1 MKTISKGKVTKIALL
16 SALLVLLSVCVSI
29 FAYQIT
35 PVKAEAAEN
44 TEEPQITLVGANVS
58 LKDSVN
64 IVYAAAVKGYD
75 YTKYKT
81 KLIVWKTPQKDYTI
95 ENALKIIEQNKNKTD
110 KSKIECVIVD
120 SSYHATLGSYSCDM
134 FYYGMPAKNIVDQLY
149 VRAYVEIDGKE
160 YYSGTTKYS
169 LLEYLY
175 DQLAKSG
182 LTEYQK
188 RMYEAVLK
196 YGGRA
201 QDLFDYLRN
210 RRADDTFYSIHVENG
225 TFADGFTR
233 GMFLEGEKVVMK
245 ANAAS
250 EGKKFAYWQDMNG
263 IILGYDEV
271 LTVKATSANTYTAVF
286 VNKITVAE
294 QLHLKASVAYDD
306 DISAVNLPDI
316 IEIKDD
322 AGKTTSSIK
331 VTWDKTQ
338 FVKGQIGEQVL
349 TATPAD
355 AESKALLGNNTVTMT
370 VTVMPYTFE
379 VDTVT
384 GNYHITKYCGSEAKV
399 SIPEEYRG
407 KPVDTINALAFN
419 AVLSMTELYIPDT
432 VTKIEK
438 NAFNACNNI
447 ETIRIPFI
455 GDSLSTKNIFGYIF
469 GTDSYEMQKSFV
481 PMNLHKVIIS
491 DHVTNISSRA
501 FYGCKQILECQL
513 PSNLTVIGDYYVFA
527 QTGIKSLSLPI
538 SLKSIGTRTFEG
550 TDLQRIDISGMN
562 SFLQINSGST
572 FGGNAELYLNGKLV
586 TEARFPDGIK
596 EIGSI
601 LAGISSLKKVI
612 IPDSATNM
620 RSNAGAFENCKNLEE
635 VVFEGTPQI
644 KEMWGTFTGCLSLKS
659 VHIPASVTKFVNQP
673 FVGCNL
679 EAVYYDGAFEDWCK
693 IDFEDAGQSPM
704 SYTERFYYKKENGYE
719 ELINAVIPET
729 ITQINAG
736 VLSGYKAL
744 RSVTLHEGVTAIAKY
759 AFSGCVNLSSI
770 VLPSQLKFI
779 GEQAFY
785 GCKSLYS
792 INIPKYISEIGD
804 RAFEYCYNLA
814 EVYNCSDY
822 IKDMTIG
829 SDSYGSVAKYAKVI
843 HTDMSEAS
851 NIVRDGDYA
860 MFKDGDECIVLRY
873 FGDETSLVLPEIA
886 TSINAYAFYE
896 NQKITSVTLGSNIT
910 AIGKDAFNYCCNLI
924 EVVNKSELDI
934 QVGNTKYGYVGY
946 YAQKVL
952 TGGEERG
959 ELFNVGDYSF
969 YKQGGEYVLYR
980 YNGSDK
986 ELILPGFIDDGH
998 TYIIGRN
1005 VFANMADLTKVE
1017 IPDSVTE
1024 IRYHAFGGCDGISSI
1039 TIPSS
1044 VKSMETGAIV
1054 CRNLVEVI
1062 NLSSL
1067 DIKVGDWGNGS
1078 VAYYA
1083 QKVLTIEDEKGEV
1096 FDVGDYSF
1104 YKQGG
1109 EYILYRY
1116 RGSDKKLI
1124 LPGLVDG
1131 GHTYIIGR
1139 EVFENCRVDEVVISD
1154 SVTDIG
1160 YRAFWCSYEIAN
1172 ITIGKNIKTIGEE
1185 TFYQCKFKKVYY
1197 TGNMKSWC
1205 EIDFNDYASNPA
1217 NYTEKFY
1224 IDGVEVGGNINL
1236 PDGLTKIKKYTFGKF
1251 ASLTS
1256 ITIPSSVI
1264 EIEEYAFSYSNLTS
1278 IVMSENVTSIGLRAF
1293 EYCKNLV
1300 SIVIPKSVKT
1310 IGEYAFYDC
1319 SKLTSVEF
1327 KNPEGW
1333 KCGSTAILADDLRNP
1348 ETAATYLAT
1357 MHYNYTWTRG

>member
-16 SALLVLLSVCVSI
+16 SALVVLLSVCVSI

-81 KLIVWKTPQKDYTI
+81 KLLVWKTPQAEYT
-95 ENALKIIEQNKNKTD
+95 KKNCD
-110 KSKIECVIVD
+110 VVVD
-120 SSYHATLGSYSCDM
+120 SSYHDTIASYSCDM

-201 QDLFDYLRN
+201 QDLFNYLRN

-233 GMFLEGEKVVMK
+233 GMFLENEEVVMK
-245 ANAAS
+245 ANAAP

-263 IILGYDEV
+263 IILGYEEV

-294 QLHLKASVAYDD
+294 QLHLKASVAYND

-355 AESKALLGNNTVTMT
+355 EASKALLGNNTVTMT

-407 KPVDTINALAFN
+407 KAIDTINALAFS
-419 AVLSMTELYIPDT
+419 AATSITELYIPDT

-455 GDSLSTKNIFGYIF
+455 GDSLSTSNIFGYIF
-469 GTDSYEMQKSFV
+469 GSDSHETQKVFV
-481 PMNLHKVIIS
+481 PANLHKVIIS
-491 DHVTNISSRA
+491 DQVETIWSNA
-501 FYGCKQILECQL
+501 FYGCTQIY
-513 PSNLTVIGDYYVFA
+513 TVVIPNKLRAMYENAF
-527 QTGIKSLSLPI
+527 TGTSI
-538 SLKSIGTRTFEG
+538 SKF
-550 TDLQRIDISGMN
+550 
-562 SFLQINSGST
+562 
-572 FGGNAELYLNGKLV
+572 V
-586 TEARFPDGIK
+586 
-596 EIGSI
+596 
-601 LAGISSLKKVI
+601 
-612 IPDSATNM
+612 IPDSVQYVYESFYGCDKLQGIYVSSLNRFLSITTNGFLGDFP
-620 RSNAGAFENCKNLEE
+620 RNENNPSLYIGEEKAEIIDIPAGVTASLRRFAGFAGIRKITIPDSVTDLYFAFYGCRDLEE
-635 VVFEGTPQI
+635 VVFTGESQV
-644 KEMWGTFTGCLSLKS
+644 ELFDCTFTDCTSLKTITIPKS
-659 VHIPASVTKFVNQP
+659 VNKFWQSVFL
-673 FVGCNL
+673 GCSSL
-679 EAVYYDGAFEDWCK
+679 TIYYEGSLEDWCNIK
-693 IDFEDAGQSPM
+693 MGDTSSPLP
-704 SYTERFYYKKENGYE
+704 YVEKFYYKKENEYE
-719 ELINAVIPET
+719 ELTENVVIPET
-729 ITQINAG
+729 ITQINTG
-736 VLSGYKAL
+736 VFSGYKAL
-744 RSVTLHEGVTAIAKY
+744 RSVTLHEGVTAIAKN
-759 AFSGCVNLSSI
+759 AFQDCINLSSI
-770 VLPSQLKFI
+770 KLPSQLKYI
-779 GEQAFY
+779 GEYAFS

-792 INIPKYISEIGD
+792 INIPKYISVSGIGNG
-804 RAFEYCYNLA
+804 AFAGCYNLA

-829 SDSYGSVAKYAKVI
+829 SDSYGGVAKYAKVI

-851 NIVRDGDYA
+851 NIVRNGDYA
-860 MFKDGDECIVLRY
+860 MFKDGDEYILLGY
-873 FGDETSLVLPEIA
+873 FGDKTSLVLPEIA

-896 NQKITSVTLGSNIT
+896 NQKITSITLGANIT
-910 AIGKDAFNYCCNLI
+910 AIGEQAFYDCNNLV
-924 EVVNKSELDI
+924 EVINKSGLNIVAGSSD
-934 QVGNTKYGYVGY
+934 NGYVAY
-946 YAQKVL
+946 NAQKVL
-952 TGGEERG
+952 TGEEERG
-959 ELFNVGDYSF
+959 GLFN
-969 YKQGGEYVLYR
+969 
-980 YNGSDK
+980 
-986 ELILPGFIDDGH
+986 
-998 TYIIGRN
+998 
-1005 VFANMADLTKVE
+1005 
-1017 IPDSVTE
+1017 
-1024 IRYHAFGGCDGISSI
+1024 
-1039 TIPSS
+1039 
-1044 VKSMETGAIV
+1044 
-1054 CRNLVEVI
+1054 
-1062 NLSSL
+1062 
-1067 DIKVGDWGNGS
+1067 
-1078 VAYYA
+1078 
-1083 QKVLTIEDEKGEV
+1083 
-1096 FDVGDYSF
+1096 VGDYSF

-1116 RGSDKKLI
+1116 NGSDKKLI

-1131 GHTYIIGR
+1131 GHTYKIGR
-1139 EVFENCRVDEVVISD
+1139 EVFRYGDITSVVIPE
-1154 SVTDIG
+1154 SVT
-1160 YRAFWCSYEIAN
+1160 A
-1172 ITIGKNIKTIGEE
+1172 IGESS
-1185 TFYQCKFKKVYY
+1185 FYNCQ
-1197 TGNMKSWC
+1197 
-1205 EIDFNDYASNPA
+1205 
-1217 NYTEKFY
+1217 
-1224 IDGVEVGGNINL
+1224 
-1236 PDGLTKIKKYTFGKF
+1236 
-1251 ASLTS
+1251 
-1256 ITIPSSVI
+1256 
-1264 EIEEYAFSYSNLTS
+1264 NLTS
-1278 IVMSENVTSIGLRAF
+1278 VVIGENVSTIGVFAF
-1293 EYCKNLV
+1293 EYCQNLT
-1300 SIVIPKSVKT
+1300 SVV
-1310 IGEYAFYDC
+1310 IGENMSTISYRAFGGC

-1333 KCGSTAILADDLRNP
+1333 KRDGTAILADDLRNF
-1348 ETAATYLAT
+1348 ETAAKYLAT
-1357 MHYNYTWTRG
+1357 NYYSYTWTRG

>member
-16 SALLVLLSVCVSI
+16 SVLVVLLSVCVSI

-44 TEEPQITLVGANVS
+44 TEEPQIMLVGANVS

-81 KLIVWKTPQKDYTI
+81 KLIVWKTPQEDYTI
-95 ENALKIIEQNKNKTD
+95 ENALKIIEKNKDKTD
-110 KSKIECVIVD
+110 KSEIECVIVD

-149 VRAYVEIDGKE
+149 VKAYVEIDGKE

-188 RMYEAVLK
+188 RMYEIILK

-201 QDLFDYLRN
+201 QDLFDYFRN

-233 GMFLEGEKVVMK
+233 GMFLENEEVVMK
-245 ANAAS
+245 ANAAP

-263 IILGYDEV
+263 IILGYEEV

-338 FVKGQIGEQVL
+338 FVKGQIGDQIL

-355 AESKALLGNNTVTMT
+355 EESKALLGNNTVTMT

-407 KPVDTINALAFN
+407 KAIDTINARAFN
-419 AVLSMTELYIPDT
+419 AALSITELYIPDT
-432 VTKIEK
+432 VKKIEK

-455 GDSLSTKNIFGYIF
+455 GDSLSTSNIFCYIF
-469 GTDSYEMQKSFV
+469 GTDSYEMQKGFV
-481 PMNLHKVIIS
+481 PVNLHKVIIS
-491 DHVTNISSRA
+491 DQVETIPGNAFYKCEQIQVVILPNRLKRIDGGAFEYTKIDSLILPTSMKYIGYRAFDGAEIRRINIS
-501 FYGCKQILECQL
+501 
-513 PSNLTVIGDYYVFA
+513 
-527 QTGIKSLSLPI
+527 
-538 SLKSIGTRTFEG
+538 
-550 TDLQRIDISGMN
+550 DLN
-562 SFLQINSGST
+562 SFLNIDSNST
-572 FGGNAELYLNGKLV
+572 FGGNTELYLNGKLV
-586 TEARFPDGIK
+586 TEVRFPDGIK
-596 EIGSI
+596 EIKPV

-620 RSNAGAFENCKNLEE
+620 CSQTGAFEGCKNLEE
-635 VVFEGTPQI
+635 VIFEGTPQI
-644 KEMWGTFTGCLSLKS
+644 KEMWATFKGCSSLKS
-659 VHIPASVTKFVNQP
+659 VHIPASVTYFTNQP
-673 FVGCNL
+673 FEGCNL
-679 EAVYYDGAFEDWCK
+679 ESIYYDGTFEDWCK
-693 IDFEDAGQSPM
+693 TDFMSTCCSPM
-704 SYTERFYYKKENGYE
+704 PHTEKFYYKKENGYE
-719 ELINAVIPET
+719 ELIDAIIPET
-729 ITQINAG
+729 ITQINAE
-736 VLSGYKAL
+736 VFSGYKAL
-744 RSVTLHEGVTAIAKY
+744 RSVTLHEGVTAIAKE
-759 AFSGCVNLSSI
+759 AFKDCVNLSSI
-770 VLPSQLKFI
+770 KLPSQLKFI
-779 GEQAFY
+779 GEQSFR

-829 SDSYGSVAKYAKVI
+829 SGSYGCVAKYAKVI

-851 NIVRDGDYA
+851 NIVRDGEYA
-860 MFKDGDECIVLRY
+860 MFKDGDEYILLGY
-873 FGDETSLVLPEIA
+873 FGDKTSLVLPEIA
-886 TSINAYAFYE
+886 TSIQEDAFCD
-896 NQKITSVTLGSNIT
+896 NRKIVSVTIGSNISQ
-910 AIGKDAFNYCCNLI
+910 IGSRAFSGCYNLV
-924 EVVNKSELDI
+924 EVVNKSNLNI
-934 QVGNTKYGYVGY
+934 VAGSHGNGNI
-946 YAQKVL
+946 ALCAEKVL
-952 TGGEERG
+952 TG
-959 ELFNVGDYSF
+959 
-969 YKQGGEYVLYR
+969 
-980 YNGSDK
+980 
-986 ELILPGFIDDGH
+986 
-998 TYIIGRN
+998 
-1005 VFANMADLTKVE
+1005 
-1017 IPDSVTE
+1017 
-1024 IRYHAFGGCDGISSI
+1024 
-1039 TIPSS
+1039 
-1044 VKSMETGAIV
+1044 
-1054 CRNLVEVI
+1054 
-1062 NLSSL
+1062 
-1067 DIKVGDWGNGS
+1067 
-1078 VAYYA
+1078 
-1083 QKVLTIEDEKGEV
+1083 EDEKGEV
-1096 FDVGDYSF
+1096 FNVGDYSF

-1116 RGSDKKLI
+1116 NGSDKELT
-1124 LPGLVDG
+1124 LPGLIDG
-1131 GHTYIIGR
+1131 GHTYKIGR
-1139 EVFENCRVDEVVISD
+1139 EVFGYRDITSVVIPE
-1154 SVTDIG
+1154 SVT
-1160 YRAFWCSYEIAN
+1160 A
-1172 ITIGKNIKTIGEE
+1172 IGESA
-1185 TFYQCKFKKVYY
+1185 FYGC
-1197 TGNMKSWC
+1197 
-1205 EIDFNDYASNPA
+1205 SNLTNVIIPKGVTA
-1217 NYTEKFY
+1217 IGSHAFY
-1224 IDGVEVGGNINL
+1224 
-1236 PDGLTKIKKYTFGKF
+1236 
-1251 ASLTS
+1251 SC
-1256 ITIPSSVI
+1256 
-1264 EIEEYAFSYSNLTS
+1264 SNLTS
-1278 IVMSENVTSIGLRAF
+1278 VVIGENVS
-1293 EYCKNLV
+1293 
-1300 SIVIPKSVKT
+1300 T
-1310 IGEYAFYDC
+1310 IGAYAFWAC

-1327 KNPEGW
+1327 KNFEGW
-1333 KCGSTAILADDLRNP
+1333 KRGNMAILADDLRNF
-1348 ETAATYLAT
+1348 ETAAKYLST
-1357 MHYNYTWTRG
+1357 NYYNYTWTREDKGE

>member
-16 SALLVLLSVCVSI
+16 SALVVLLSVCVSI

-81 KLIVWKTPQKDYTI
+81 KLLVWKTPQAEYT
-95 ENALKIIEQNKNKTD
+95 KNNCD
-110 KSKIECVIVD
+110 VVVD
-120 SSYHATLGSYSCDM
+120 SSYHDTIASYSCDM

-233 GMFLEGEKVVMK
+233 GMFLENEEVVMK
-245 ANAAS
+245 ANAAP

-294 QLHLKASVAYDD
+294 QLHLKASVAYND

-338 FVKGQIGEQVL
+338 FVKGQIGDQIL

-355 AESKALLGNNTVTMT
+355 EESKALLGNNVVTMT

-399 SIPEEYRG
+399 SIPEEYRN

-447 ETIRIPFI
+447 ETIRIPFT
-455 GDSLSTKNIFGYIF
+455 GESLTATNDYQGKGNASFGYIF

-481 PMNLHKVIIS
+481 PVNLHKVIIS
-491 DHVTNISSRA
+491 DQVKSISSYV
-501 FYGCKQILECQL
+501 FYGCQQISECQL
-513 PSNLTVIGDYYVFA
+513 PNNLVDIYGYYAFA
-527 QTGIKSLSLPI
+527 KTGIKSLTFPI
-538 SLKSIGTRTFEG
+538 SLKSIGTYTFVD
-550 TDLQRIDISGMN
+550 TDLQRVDISDIN
-562 SFLQINSGST
+562 SFLQINSDST

-586 TEARFPDGIK
+586 TEVRFPDGIK
-596 EIGSI
+596 EIQPV
-601 LAGISSLKKVI
+601 LAGISSLQKVI

-635 VVFEGTPQI
+635 VVFEGAPQI
-644 KEMWGTFTGCLSLKS
+644 KEMWRTFTGCSSLKS
-659 VHIPASVTKFVNQP
+659 VHIPASVTFFTNSP
-673 FVGCNL
+673 FAGCHY
-679 EAVYYDGAFEDWCK
+679 ESVYYDGTFEDWCK
-693 IDFEDAGQSPM
+693 IDFGYCDNSPM
-704 SYTERFYYKKENGYE
+704 PYTEKFYYKKENGYE
-719 ELINAVIPET
+719 ELIDAVIPET
-729 ITQINAG
+729 ITQINEG
-736 VLSGYKAL
+736 TFSEYKAL
-744 RSVTLHEGVTAIAKY
+744 RSVTFHDGVAAIAKN
-759 AFSGCVNLSSI
+759 AFKYCENLSSV

-779 GEQAFY
+779 GEYAFY
-785 GCKSLYS
+785 NCKSIYS
-792 INIPKYISEIGD
+792 IKIPKYVSEIGNY
-804 RAFEYCYNLA
+804 AFGGCNKLI

-822 IKDMTIG
+822 IKDITIG
-829 SDSYGSVAKYAKVI
+829 DGSYGGVAKYAKVI
-843 HTDMSEAS
+843 HTGMNEPS
-851 NIVRDGDYA
+851 NIVYD
-860 MFKDGDECIVLRY
+860 KD
-873 FGDETSLVLPEIA
+873 
-886 TSINAYAFYE
+886 
-896 NQKITSVTLGSNIT
+896 
-910 AIGKDAFNYCCNLI
+910 
-924 EVVNKSELDI
+924 
-934 QVGNTKYGYVGY
+934 
-946 YAQKVL
+946 
-952 TGGEERG
+952 
-959 ELFNVGDYSF
+959 
-969 YKQGGEYVLYR
+969 YVLFRSGDDYILIDYR
-980 YNGSDK
+980 GKES
-986 ELILPGFIDDGH
+986 ELILPQITTIIDE
-998 TYIIGRN
+998 R
-1005 VFANMADLTKVE
+1005 VFKDNKN
-1017 IPDSVTE
+1017 
-1024 IRYHAFGGCDGISSI
+1024 I
-1039 TIPSS
+1039 TS
-1044 VKSMETGAIV
+1044 
-1054 CRNLVEVI
+1054 
-1062 NLSSL
+1062 
-1067 DIKVGDWGNGS
+1067 
-1078 VAYYA
+1078 
-1083 QKVLTIEDEKGEV
+1083 
-1096 FDVGDYSF
+1096 
-1104 YKQGG
+1104 
-1109 EYILYRY
+1109 
-1116 RGSDKKLI
+1116 
-1124 LPGLVDG
+1124 
-1131 GHTYIIGR
+1131 
-1139 EVFENCRVDEVVISD
+1139 VVIGEK
-1154 SVTDIG
+1154 VT
-1160 YRAFWCSYEIAN
+1160 
-1172 ITIGKNIKTIGEE
+1172 TIGKSA
-1185 TFYQCKFKKVYY
+1185 FYNCL
-1197 TGNMKSWC
+1197 NL
-1205 EIDFNDYASNPA
+1205 ASVL
-1217 NYTEKFY
+1217 
-1224 IDGVEVGGNINL
+1224 IS
-1236 PDGLTKIKKYTFGKF
+1236 GK
-1251 ASLTS
+1251 L
-1256 ITIPSSVI
+1256 
-1264 EIEEYAFSYSNLTS
+1264 
-1278 IVMSENVTSIGLRAF
+1278 VT
-1293 EYCKNLV
+1293 V
-1300 SIVIPKSVKT
+1300 
-1310 IGEYAFYDC
+1310 GEYAFYNCESLSDIIIPESVTTISRYAFCGCMKLTSIIIPESVLKIEYQAFDNC
-1319 SKLTSVEF
+1319 SSLTSVEF

-1333 KCGSTAILADDLRNP
+1333 KRDGTAISADDLRNS
-1348 ETAATYLAT
+1348 ETAATYLT
-1357 MHYNYTWTRG
+1357 STYRYTTWTRENKGE

>member
-1 MKTISKGKVTKIALL
+1 MKIISKGKVTKIALL
-16 SALLVLLSVCVSI
+16 SALVVLLSVCVSI

-81 KLIVWKTPQKDYTI
+81 KLLVWKTPQEDYTI
-95 ENALKIIEQNKNKTD
+95 ENALKIIEKNKDKTD

-233 GMFLEGEKVVMK
+233 GMFLEGEEVVMN
-245 ANAAS
+245 ANAAP

-263 IILGYDEV
+263 IILGYEEV

-294 QLHLKASVAYDD
+294 QLHLKASVAYND

-355 AESKALLGNNTVTMT
+355 EESKALLGGNTVTMT

-407 KPVDTINALAFN
+407 KAIDTINALAFS
-419 AVLSMTELYIPDT
+419 AATSITELYIPDT

-438 NAFNACNNI
+438 NAFNACDNI
-447 ETIRIPFI
+447 ETIRIPFTGESI
-455 GDSLSTKNIFGYIF
+455 TATNDYQGKGNASFGYIF
-469 GTDSYEMQKSFV
+469 GAENAEMQKAFV
-481 PMNLHKVIIS
+481 PVNLHKVIIS
-491 DHVTNISSRA
+491 DQVKIIPSYA
-501 FYGCKQILECQL
+501 FYGCKQIIEIDLPAKLERIEGYIVFEGCSITELNLPKTLKSFDPRAFSDTLERINITDLNAFLECIAESGAYGGSFNVRYDL
-513 PSNLTVIGDYYVFA
+513 CLNGRVVTEVEIPYGT
-527 QTGIKSLSLPI
+527 
-538 SLKSIGTRTFEG
+538 KSISANFAGSSIKRVVIPDTVNVLGGGGLGSFEG
-550 TDLQRIDISGMN
+550 CDQ
-562 SFLQINSGST
+562 
-572 FGGNAELYLNGKLV
+572 
-586 TEARFPDGIK
+586 
-596 EIGSI
+596 
-601 LAGISSLKKVI
+601 
-612 IPDSATNM
+612 
-620 RSNAGAFENCKNLEE
+620 LEE

-644 KEMWGTFTGCLSLKS
+644 TEMKSVFRWCSSLKS
-659 VHIPASVTKFVNQP
+659 VNIPASVTEFMNQP
-673 FVGCNL
+673 FDGCNF
-679 EAVYYDGAFEDWCK
+679 ESIYYDGTFEDWCK
-693 IDFEDAGQSPM
+693 IDFEYSGNPLSH
-704 SYTERFYYKKENGYE
+704 TERFYCKKENYYE
-719 ELINAVIPET
+719 ELIDAVIPET
-729 ITQINAG
+729 ITQINTG
-736 VLSGYKAL
+736 VFSGYKAL
-744 RSVTLHEGVTAIAKY
+744 RSVIFHEGVTAIAKY
-759 AFSGCVNLSSI
+759 AFKDCVNLSSI

-779 GEQAFY
+779 GEQVFS

-814 EVYNCSDY
+814 EVYNYSDY
-822 IKDMTIG
+822 IKNLTIG
-829 SDSYGSVAKYAKVI
+829 SDNDGGVAKYAKVI
-843 HTDMSEAS
+843 RTDNGSS
-851 NIVRDGDYA
+851 NIVREGDYA
-860 MFKDGDECIVLRY
+860 MFKDGDEYILLGY
-873 FGDETSLVLPEIA
+873 FGDKTSLVLPEIA
-886 TSINAYAFYE
+886 TSINANAFYD
-896 NQKITSVTLGSNIT
+896 NQNITSVTLGSNIT
-910 AIGKDAFNYCCNLI
+910 TIGEYAFYNNQRITSVTLGSNISAIGKYAFRRCNNLV
-924 EVVNKSELDI
+924 EVVNKSSLNI
-934 QVGNTKYGYVGY
+934 VVGKYDNGYIAS

-952 TGGEERG
+952 TGGE
-959 ELFNVGDYSF
+959 
-969 YKQGGEYVLYR
+969 
-980 YNGSDK
+980 
-986 ELILPGFIDDGH
+986 
-998 TYIIGRN
+998 
-1005 VFANMADLTKVE
+1005 
-1017 IPDSVTE
+1017 
-1024 IRYHAFGGCDGISSI
+1024 
-1039 TIPSS
+1039 
-1044 VKSMETGAIV
+1044 
-1054 CRNLVEVI
+1054 
-1062 NLSSL
+1062 
-1067 DIKVGDWGNGS
+1067 
-1078 VAYYA
+1078 
-1083 QKVLTIEDEKGEV
+1083 EKGEV

-1116 RGSDKKLI
+1116 NGSDKELT
-1124 LPGLVDG
+1124 LPGLIDG
-1131 GHTYIIGR
+1131 GHTYKIGR
-1139 EVFENCRVDEVVISD
+1139 EVFGYRDITSVVISE
-1154 SVTDIG
+1154 SVT
-1160 YRAFWCSYEIAN
+1160 
-1172 ITIGKNIKTIGEE
+1172 TIGD
-1185 TFYQCKFKKVYY
+1185 
-1197 TGNMKSWC
+1197 S
-1205 EIDFNDYASNPA
+1205 
-1217 NYTEKFY
+1217 
-1224 IDGVEVGGNINL
+1224 
-1236 PDGLTKIKKYTFGKF
+1236 
-1251 ASLTS
+1251 
-1256 ITIPSSVI
+1256 
-1264 EIEEYAFSYSNLTS
+1264 AFSHCQNLTS
-1278 IVMSENVTSIGLRAF
+1278 VVIGENVS
-1293 EYCKNLV
+1293 
-1300 SIVIPKSVKT
+1300 T
-1310 IGEYAFYDC
+1310 IGICAFNDC
-1319 SKLTSVEF
+1319 SKLTCVEF

-1333 KCGSTAILADDLRNP
+1333 KRDGTAILADDLRNS
-1348 ETAATYLAT
+1348 ETAATYLVT
-1357 MHYNYTWTRG
+1357 NYYYYTWTRG

>member
-16 SALLVLLSVCVSI
+16 SVLVVLLSVCVSI

-81 KLIVWKTPQKDYTI
+81 KLLVWKTPQEDYTI

-233 GMFLEGEKVVMK
+233 GMFLENEKVVMK
-245 ANAAS
+245 ANAAP

-338 FVKGQIGEQVL
+338 FVKGQIGDQIL

-355 AESKALLGNNTVTMT
+355 EASKALLGNNTVTMT

-399 SIPEEYRG
+399 STPEEYRG
-407 KPVDTINALAFN
+407 KPVDTINTLAFS
-419 AVLSMTELYIPDT
+419 AATSITELYIPDT

-455 GDSLSTKNIFGYIF
+455 GDSLSTSNIFGYIF
-469 GTDSYEMQKSFV
+469 GTDSYEMQKAYV
-481 PMNLHKVIIS
+481 PVNLHKVIIS
-491 DHVTNISSRA
+491 DQVKTIPSYA
-501 FYGCKQILECQL
+501 FYGCKQITEIDLPTQLEE
-513 PSNLTVIGDYYVFA
+513 IGSDYTSAGLSFA
-527 QTGIKSLSLPI
+527 YTGITNIYLPQTVKLLKDGLFYGDSLERVEVPDLNTFLKI
-538 SLKSIGTRTFEG
+538 S
-550 TDLQRIDISGMN
+550 
-562 SFLQINSGST
+562 ST
-572 FGGNAELYLNGKLV
+572 SSFGGSADLYANGKLITEV
-586 TEARFPDGIK
+586 TIPNGITIFTAILSG
-596 EIGSI
+596 IG
-601 LAGISSLKKVI
+601 SLKKVT
-612 IPDSATNM
+612 IPDSVTWISHNQ
-620 RSNAGAFENCKNLEE
+620 GAFEDCKNLEE
-635 VVFEGTPQI
+635 VIFEGTSKI
-644 KEMWGTFTGCLSLKS
+644 DEIYGTFRGCSSLKS
-659 VHIPASVTKFVNQP
+659 VHIPASATEFKNAP
-673 FVGCNL
+673 FEGCNL
-679 EAVYYDGAFEDWCK
+679 ESVYYDGTFEDWCK
-693 IDFEDAGQSPM
+693 IDFEYDFHSPM
-704 SYTERFYYKKENGYE
+704 PYTERFYYKKENGYE
-719 ELINAVIPET
+719 ELINAAIPET

-744 RSVTLHEGVTAIAKY
+744 RSVTFHEGVTALAKY
-759 AFSGCVNLSSI
+759 AFKDCENLSSI
-770 VLPSQLKFI
+770 VLPSQLRFI
-779 GEQAFY
+779 GEQAFN

-792 INIPKYISEIGD
+792 INIPENVSEI
-804 RAFEYCYNLA
+804 A
-814 EVYNCSDY
+814 DY
-822 IKDMTIG
+822 T
-829 SDSYGSVAKYAKVI
+829 
-843 HTDMSEAS
+843 
-851 NIVRDGDYA
+851 
-860 MFKDGDECIVLRY
+860 F
-873 FGDETSLVLPEIA
+873 
-886 TSINAYAFYE
+886 
-896 NQKITSVTLGSNIT
+896 
-910 AIGKDAFNYCCNLI
+910 YCC
-924 EVVNKSELDI
+924 
-934 QVGNTKYGYVGY
+934 T
-946 YAQKVL
+946 
-952 TGGEERG
+952 
-959 ELFNVGDYSF
+959 
-969 YKQGGEYVLYR
+969 
-980 YNGSDK
+980 
-986 ELILPGFIDDGH
+986 
-998 TYIIGRN
+998 
-1005 VFANMADLTKVE
+1005 
-1017 IPDSVTE
+1017 
-1024 IRYHAFGGCDGISSI
+1024 
-1039 TIPSS
+1039 
-1044 VKSMETGAIV
+1044 
-1054 CRNLVEVI
+1054 
-1062 NLSSL
+1062 
-1067 DIKVGDWGNGS
+1067 
-1078 VAYYA
+1078 
-1083 QKVLTIEDEKGEV
+1083 
-1096 FDVGDYSF
+1096 
-1104 YKQGG
+1104 
-1109 EYILYRY
+1109 
-1116 RGSDKKLI
+1116 
-1124 LPGLVDG
+1124 
-1131 GHTYIIGR
+1131 
-1139 EVFENCRVDEVVISD
+1139 
-1154 SVTDIG
+1154 
-1160 YRAFWCSYEIAN
+1160 
-1172 ITIGKNIKTIGEE
+1172 
-1185 TFYQCKFKKVYY
+1185 
-1197 TGNMKSWC
+1197 
-1205 EIDFNDYASNPA
+1205 
-1217 NYTEKFY
+1217 
-1224 IDGVEVGGNINL
+1224 
-1236 PDGLTKIKKYTFGKF
+1236 
-1251 ASLTS
+1251 SLTS
-1256 ITIPSSVI
+1256 IVIPERVTAIGDS
-1264 EIEEYAFSYSNLTS
+1264 AFSGCSNLTS
-1278 IVMSENVTSIGLRAF
+1278 VVIGKNVS
-1293 EYCKNLV
+1293 
-1300 SIVIPKSVKT
+1300 T
-1310 IGEYAFYDC
+1310 IGAYAFGGC

-1333 KCGSTAILADDLRNP
+1333 KRGSTAILADDLRNF
-1348 ETAATYLAT
+1348 ETAAKYLAT
-1357 MHYNYTWTRG
+1357 NYYSYTWTRG

>member
-16 SALLVLLSVCVSI
+16 SALVVLLSVCVSI

-81 KLIVWKTPQKDYTI
+81 KLLVWKTPQAEYT
-95 ENALKIIEQNKNKTD
+95 KKNCD
-110 KSKIECVIVD
+110 VVVD
-120 SSYHATLGSYSCDM
+120 SSYHDTIAGYSCDM

-149 VRAYVEIDGKE
+149 VRAYVEIDGNE

-233 GMFLEGEKVVMK
+233 GMFLENEEVVMK
-245 ANAAS
+245 ANAAP

-263 IILGYDEV
+263 IILGYEEV

-294 QLHLKASVAYDD
+294 QLHLKASVAYND
-306 DISAVNLPDI
+306 DISTVNLPDI

-338 FVKGQIGEQVL
+338 FVKGQIGDQVL

-355 AESKALLGNNTVTMT
+355 EESKALLGGNTVTMT

-407 KPVDTINALAFN
+407 KPVDTINALAFS
-419 AVLSMTELYIPDT
+419 AATSITELYIPDT
-432 VTKIEK
+432 ITKIEK

-455 GDSLSTKNIFGYIF
+455 GDSLSTSNIFGYIF

-481 PMNLHKVIIS
+481 PMSLHKVVIS
-491 DHVTNISSRA
+491 DQVETIPGNAFYKCEQIQVVILPNGLKSVDGGAFMYTKIDSLILPTSMNYIGYRAFESSEIRRINIS
-501 FYGCKQILECQL
+501 
-513 PSNLTVIGDYYVFA
+513 
-527 QTGIKSLSLPI
+527 
-538 SLKSIGTRTFEG
+538 
-550 TDLQRIDISGMN
+550 DLN
-562 SFLQINSGST
+562 SFLNIDSGST

-586 TEARFPDGIK
+586 TEVRFPDGIK
-596 EIGSI
+596 EITPI
-601 LAGISSLKKVI
+601 LSGISSLKKVI

-620 RSNAGAFENCKNLEE
+620 RSQTGAFEGCKNLEE

-644 KEMWGTFTGCLSLKS
+644 MDMWSTFNGCSSLKS
-659 VHIPASVTKFVNQP
+659 VHIPASVTAFYNQP
-673 FVGCNL
+673 FGGCNF
-679 EAVYYDGAFEDWCK
+679 ESVYYDGTFEDWCK
-693 IDFEDAGQSPM
+693 IDFGYSGQSPM
-704 SYTERFYYKKENGYE
+704 PYTEKFYYKKENGYE
-719 ELINAVIPET
+719 ELIDAVIPET
-729 ITQINAG
+729 ITQINTG
-736 VLSGYKAL
+736 VFSGYKAL
-744 RSVTLHEGVTAIAKY
+744 RSVSLHEGVTAIAKE
-759 AFSGCVNLSSI
+759 AFKDCVNLSSI
-770 VLPSQLKFI
+770 KLPSQLKFI
-779 GEQAFY
+779 GEYAFS

-792 INIPKYISEIGD
+792 INIPKYISEVGNY
-804 RAFEYCYNLA
+804 AFEYCYNLA

-829 SDSYGSVAKYAKVI
+829 SDSYGCVAKYAKVI
-843 HTDMSEAS
+843 RTDNGSS
-851 NIVRDGDYA
+851 NIVREGDYA
-860 MFKDGDECIVLRY
+860 MFKDGDEYILLGY
-873 FGDETSLVLPEIA
+873 FGDKTSLVLPEIA
-886 TSINAYAFYE
+886 TSINAYAFYG
-896 NQKITSVTLGSNIT
+896 NQKITSVTLGLNIKTIGEYAFYDNQNIT
-910 AIGKDAFNYCCNLI
+910 SVTIGSNVLRIGSLAFHDCGNLV
-924 EVVNKSELDI
+924 EVVNKSNLNIE
-934 QVGNTKYGYVGY
+934 VGSYEYGDVAV

-952 TGGEERG
+952 TG
-959 ELFNVGDYSF
+959 
-969 YKQGGEYVLYR
+969 
-980 YNGSDK
+980 
-986 ELILPGFIDDGH
+986 
-998 TYIIGRN
+998 
-1005 VFANMADLTKVE
+1005 
-1017 IPDSVTE
+1017 
-1024 IRYHAFGGCDGISSI
+1024 
-1039 TIPSS
+1039 
-1044 VKSMETGAIV
+1044 
-1054 CRNLVEVI
+1054 
-1062 NLSSL
+1062 
-1067 DIKVGDWGNGS
+1067 
-1078 VAYYA
+1078 
-1083 QKVLTIEDEKGEV
+1083 EDEKGEV
-1096 FDVGDYSF
+1096 FNVGDYSF

-1116 RGSDKKLI
+1116 NGSDKELT
-1124 LPGLVDG
+1124 LPGLIDG
-1131 GHTYIIGR
+1131 GHTYKIGR
-1139 EVFENCRVDEVVISD
+1139 NVFKENKKIISVVIPE
-1154 SVTDIG
+1154 SVTAIG
-1160 YRAFWCSYEIAN
+1160 DS
-1172 ITIGKNIKTIGEE
+1172 
-1185 TFYQCKFKKVYY
+1185 
-1197 TGNMKSWC
+1197 
-1205 EIDFNDYASNPA
+1205 
-1217 NYTEKFY
+1217 
-1224 IDGVEVGGNINL
+1224 
-1236 PDGLTKIKKYTFGKF
+1236 
-1251 ASLTS
+1251 
-1256 ITIPSSVI
+1256 
-1264 EIEEYAFSYSNLTS
+1264 AFSNCQNLTS
-1278 IVMSENVTSIGLRAF
+1278 VVIGENVSTIEEHAFFYCSSLASVVIG
-1293 EYCKNLV
+1293 ENV
-1300 SIVIPKSVKT
+1300 ST
-1310 IGEYAFYDC
+1310 IGAYAFDEC
-1319 SKLTSVEF
+1319 SKLISVEF

-1333 KCGSTAILADDLRNP
+1333 KRGSTAVLSDDLKNP
-1348 ETAATYLAT
+1348 ETAATYLITKVWNA
-1357 MHYNYTWTRG
+1357 WTRG

>member
-95 ENALKIIEQNKNKTD
+95 ENALKIIEKNKDKTD
-110 KSKIECVIVD
+110 KSEIECAIVD

-233 GMFLEGEKVVMK
+233 GMFLENEEVVMK
-245 ANAAS
+245 ANAAP

-263 IILGYDEV
+263 IILGYEEV

-331 VTWDKTQ
+331 VTWDKTR
-338 FVKGQIGEQVL
+338 FVKGQIGDQVL

-355 AESKALLGNNTVTMT
+355 EESKAKLGDNTVTMT

-407 KPVDTINALAFN
+407 KSVDTINALAFN

-432 VTKIEK
+432 ITKLEK

-455 GDSLSTKNIFGYIF
+455 GDSLSTSNIFGYIF

-491 DHVTNISSRA
+491 DQVTNIPSNAFYKCEQIQVVILPNRLKRIDGGAFDYTKIDSLILPTSMKYIGYRA
-501 FYGCKQILECQL
+501 FDGA
-513 PSNLTVIGDYYVFA
+513 VIRR
-527 QTGIKSLSLPI
+527 INI
-538 SLKSIGTRTFEG
+538 S
-550 TDLQRIDISGMN
+550 DLN
-562 SFLQINSGST
+562 SFLNIDSNST
-572 FGGNAELYLNGKLV
+572 FGGNTELYLNGKLV
-586 TEARFPDGIK
+586 TEVRFPDGIK
-596 EIGSI
+596 EITPI
-601 LAGISSLKKVI
+601 LSGISSLQKII

-620 RSNAGAFENCKNLEE
+620 RSNVGAFENCKNLEE

-644 KEMWGTFTGCLSLKS
+644 KEMWSTFNGCSSLKS
-659 VHIPASVTKFVNQP
+659 VHIPASVTEFENQP

-679 EAVYYDGAFEDWCK
+679 ESVYYDGTFEDWCK
-693 IDFEDAGQSPM
+693 IDFEYSYQSPM
-704 SYTERFYYKKENGYE
+704 PYTERFYYKKENGYE

-729 ITQINAG
+729 ITQINTG
-736 VLSGYKAL
+736 VFSGYKTL
-744 RSVTLHEGVTAIAKY
+744 RSVTLHEGVTALAEH
-759 AFSGCVNLSSI
+759 AFEDCENLSSI

-779 GEQAFY
+779 GGRAFAS
-785 GCKSLYS
+785 CKSLYS
-792 INIPKYISEIGD
+792 INIPKYISGIEAG
-804 RAFEYCYNLA
+804 AFEYCYNLA

-822 IKDMTIG
+822 INDMTIG
-829 SDSYGSVAKYAKVI
+829 SGNYGCVAKYAKVI
-843 HTDMSEAS
+843 HTDRDEHS
-851 NIVRDGDYA
+851 NIVRGGDYA
-860 MFKDGDECIVLRY
+860 MFKDGDEHILLGY
-873 FGDETSLVLPEIA
+873 FGDKTSLVLPEIA
-886 TSINAYAFYE
+886 TSINANAFSG
-896 NQKITSVTLGSNIT
+896 NQKITSITLGSNIK
-910 AIGKDAFNYCCNLI
+910 AIGERAFYGCNNLV
-924 EVVNKSELDI
+924 EVVNKSDLNIVSGSAENGCVAL
-934 QVGNTKYGYVGY
+934 YV
-946 YAQKVL
+946 QKVL
-952 TGGEERG
+952 
-959 ELFNVGDYSF
+959 NS
-969 YKQGGEYVLYR
+969 K
-980 YNGSDK
+980 
-986 ELILPGFIDDGH
+986 
-998 TYIIGRN
+998 
-1005 VFANMADLTKVE
+1005 
-1017 IPDSVTE
+1017 
-1024 IRYHAFGGCDGISSI
+1024 
-1039 TIPSS
+1039 
-1044 VKSMETGAIV
+1044 
-1054 CRNLVEVI
+1054 
-1062 NLSSL
+1062 
-1067 DIKVGDWGNGS
+1067 
-1078 VAYYA
+1078 
-1083 QKVLTIEDEKGEV
+1083 DEKGEV
-1096 FDVGDYSF
+1096 FKFGDYSF

-1116 RGSDKKLI
+1116 NGSGKELT
-1124 LPGLVDG
+1124 LPGFVDG
-1131 GHTYIIGR
+1131 GRAYKIGR
-1139 EVFENCRVDEVVISD
+1139 NVFKGNKKIISVVIPD
-1154 SVTDIG
+1154 S
-1160 YRAFWCSYEIAN
+1160 
-1172 ITIGKNIKTIGEE
+1172 
-1185 TFYQCKFKKVYY
+1185 
-1197 TGNMKSWC
+1197 
-1205 EIDFNDYASNPA
+1205 
-1217 NYTEKFY
+1217 
-1224 IDGVEVGGNINL
+1224 
-1236 PDGLTKIKKYTFGKF
+1236 
-1251 ASLTS
+1251 
-1256 ITIPSSVI
+1256 
-1264 EIEEYAFSYSNLTS
+1264 
-1278 IVMSENVTSIGLRAF
+1278 VTSIGANAF
-1293 EYCKNLV
+1293 FNCVNLTN
-1300 SIVIPKSVKT
+1300 IVIGENVST
-1310 IGEYAFYDC
+1310 IGSYAFRGC

-1348 ETAATYLAT
+1348 ETAATYLTT

>member
-16 SALLVLLSVCVSI
+16 SALVVLLSVCVSI

-81 KLIVWKTPQKDYTI
+81 KLLVWKTPQAEYT
-95 ENALKIIEQNKNKTD
+95 KKNCD
-110 KSKIECVIVD
+110 VVVD
-120 SSYHATLGSYSCDM
+120 SSYHDTIASYSCDM

-175 DQLAKSG
+175 DQLSKSG

-188 RMYEAVLK
+188 RMYEIILK

-233 GMFLEGEKVVMK
+233 GMFLENEEVVMK
-245 ANAAS
+245 ANAAP

-263 IILGYDEV
+263 IILGYEEV

-294 QLHLKASVAYDD
+294 QLHLKASVAYND

-331 VTWDKTQ
+331 VTWDKAQ
-338 FVKGQIGEQVL
+338 FVKGQIGDQVL

-355 AESKALLGNNTVTMT
+355 EESKALLGNNVVTMT

-432 VTKIEK
+432 ITKIEK
-438 NAFNACNNI
+438 NAFNACDNI

-455 GDSLSTKNIFGYIF
+455 GDSLSTSNIFGYIF

-481 PMNLHKVIIS
+481 PVNLHKVIIS
-491 DHVTNISSRA
+491 DQVTNITNYAFYKCEQIQVVILSNSLERICDRA
-501 FYGCKQILECQL
+501 FEDTKIAC
-513 PSNLTVIGDYYVFA
+513 
-527 QTGIKSLSLPI
+527 LSLPI
-538 SLKSIGTRTFEG
+538 SMKHIGNLVFRNL
-550 TDLQRIDISGMN
+550 DIKRIDISDLN
-562 SFLQINSGST
+562 SFLNINSDST

-586 TEARFPDGIK
+586 TEVRFPDGIK
-596 EIGSI
+596 EIEPI
-601 LAGISSLKKVI
+601 LSGISSLKKVV

-644 KEMWGTFTGCLSLKS
+644 KEMWNTFRGCSSLKS
-659 VHIPASVTKFVNQP
+659 VHIPASVTGFYNYP
-673 FVGCNL
+673 FGECNF
-679 EAVYYDGAFEDWCK
+679 ESVYYDGSFEDWCK
-693 IDFEDAGQSPM
+693 IGFSYLGQSPM
-704 SYTERFYYKKENGYE
+704 PYTERFYYKKENGYE
-719 ELINAVIPET
+719 ELTENVVIPET

-736 VLSGYKAL
+736 LSGYKAL

-759 AFSGCVNLSSI
+759 AFQDCVNLSSI
-770 VLPSQLKFI
+770 KLPSQLKFI
-779 GEQAFY
+779 GEQAFS

-792 INIPKYISEIGD
+792 INIPKYISVSGIGNG
-804 RAFEYCYNLA
+804 AFAGCYNLA

-822 IKDMTIG
+822 IKDMEIG
-829 SDSYGSVAKYAKVI
+829 SDSYGGVAKYAKVI
-843 HTDMSEAS
+843 RTDNGSS
-851 NIVRDGDYA
+851 NIVHEGDYA
-860 MFKDGDECIVLRY
+860 MFKDGDEYILLGY
-873 FGDETSLVLPEIA
+873 FGDKTSLVLPEIA

-896 NQKITSVTLGSNIT
+896 NQKITSVTFGSNIT
-910 AIGKDAFNYCCNLI
+910 AIGDVAFSECYNLV
-924 EVVNKSELDI
+924 EVVNKSGLNVVPGSTE
-934 QVGNTKYGYVGY
+934 NGY
-946 YAQKVL
+946 
-952 TGGEERG
+952 
-959 ELFNVGDYSF
+959 
-969 YKQGGEYVLYR
+969 
-980 YNGSDK
+980 
-986 ELILPGFIDDGH
+986 
-998 TYIIGRN
+998 
-1005 VFANMADLTKVE
+1005 
-1017 IPDSVTE
+1017 
-1024 IRYHAFGGCDGISSI
+1024 
-1039 TIPSS
+1039 
-1044 VKSMETGAIV
+1044 
-1054 CRNLVEVI
+1054 
-1062 NLSSL
+1062 
-1067 DIKVGDWGNGS
+1067 

-1083 QKVLTIEDEKGEV
+1083 QKVLNSEDEKGEV
-1096 FDVGDYSF
+1096 FNVGDYSF

-1116 RGSDKKLI
+1116 NGSDKELT
-1124 LPGLVDG
+1124 LPGLIDG
-1131 GHTYIIGR
+1131 GHTYKIGR
-1139 EVFENCRVDEVVISD
+1139 EVFRYRDITIVVIPE
-1154 SVTDIG
+1154 SVTAIG
-1160 YRAFWCSYEIAN
+1160 DS
-1172 ITIGKNIKTIGEE
+1172 
-1185 TFYQCKFKKVYY
+1185 
-1197 TGNMKSWC
+1197 
-1205 EIDFNDYASNPA
+1205 
-1217 NYTEKFY
+1217 
-1224 IDGVEVGGNINL
+1224 
-1236 PDGLTKIKKYTFGKF
+1236 
-1251 ASLTS
+1251 
-1256 ITIPSSVI
+1256 
-1264 EIEEYAFSYSNLTS
+1264 AFSNCQNLTS
-1278 IVMSENVTSIGLRAF
+1278 IVIPESVETIGASAFGSCSSLTSVVIPESVTAIGKFSFSNCQNLTSVVIGENVS
-1293 EYCKNLV
+1293 
-1300 SIVIPKSVKT
+1300 T
-1310 IGEYAFYDC
+1310 IGIYAFNDC
-1319 SKLTSVEF
+1319 SNLTNVEF

-1333 KCGSTAILADDLRNP
+1333 KRNGAAISADDLRNS
-1348 ETAATYLAT
+1348 ETAATYLKSST
-1357 MHYNYTWTRG
+1357 YWDTWTRENKGE

>member
-81 KLIVWKTPQKDYTI
+81 KLLVWKTPQEDYTI

-233 GMFLEGEKVVMK
+233 GMFLENEEVVMK
-245 ANAAS
+245 ANAAP

-263 IILGYDEV
+263 IILGYEEV

-331 VTWDKTQ
+331 VAWDKTQ
-338 FVKGQIGEQVL
+338 FVKGQIGDQVL

-355 AESKALLGNNTVTMT
+355 EESKALLGNNVITMT

-407 KPVDTINALAFN
+407 KPVDTINTLAFS
-419 AVLSMTELYIPDT
+419 AALSITELYIPDT
-432 VTKIEK
+432 ITKIEK

-447 ETIRIPFI
+447 ETIRIPFT
-455 GDSLSTKNIFGYIF
+455 GESLTATNDYQGKGNASFGYIF
-469 GTDSYEMQKSFV
+469 GTDSYEMQKAFI
-481 PMNLHKVIIS
+481 PANLHKVIIS
-491 DHVTNISSRA
+491 DQVKSISSYA
-501 FYGCKQILECQL
+501 FYGCKQISECQL
-513 PSNLTVIGDYYVFA
+513 PNNLVDIYGYYAFA
-527 QTGIKSLSLPI
+527 KTGIKSLTFPI
-538 SLKSIGTRTFEG
+538 SLKSIGTYTFVD
-550 TDLQRIDISGMN
+550 TDLQRVDISDIN
-562 SFLQINSGST
+562 SFLQINSDST

-586 TEARFPDGIK
+586 TEVRFPDGIK
-596 EIGSI
+596 EIQPV
-601 LAGISSLKKVI
+601 LAGISSLQKVV

-644 KEMWGTFTGCLSLKS
+644 KEMWRTFTGCSSLKS
-659 VHIPASVTKFVNQP
+659 VHIPASVTFFTNSP
-673 FVGCNL
+673 FAGCHY
-679 EAVYYDGAFEDWCK
+679 ESVYYDGTFEDWCK
-693 IDFEDAGQSPM
+693 IDFGYRDDSPM
-704 SYTERFYYKKENGYE
+704 PYTEKFYYKKENGYE
-719 ELINAVIPET
+719 ELIDAVIPET
-729 ITQINAG
+729 ITQINEG
-736 VLSGYKAL
+736 TFSEYKAL
-744 RSVTLHEGVTAIAKY
+744 RSVTFHDGVAAIAKN
-759 AFSGCVNLSSI
+759 AFIHCENLSSI
-770 VLPSQLKFI
+770 VLPAQLKFI
-779 GEQAFY
+779 GEYAFY
-785 GCKSLYS
+785 NCKSIYS
-792 INIPKYISEIGD
+792 INIPKYVSEIGNY
-804 RAFEYCYNLA
+804 AFGGCNKLI

-822 IKDMTIG
+822 IKDITIG
-829 SDSYGSVAKYAKVI
+829 DGSYGGVAKYAKVI
-843 HTDMSEAS
+843 HTGMNEPS
-851 NIVRDGDYA
+851 NIVYD
-860 MFKDGDECIVLRY
+860 KD
-873 FGDETSLVLPEIA
+873 
-886 TSINAYAFYE
+886 
-896 NQKITSVTLGSNIT
+896 
-910 AIGKDAFNYCCNLI
+910 
-924 EVVNKSELDI
+924 
-934 QVGNTKYGYVGY
+934 
-946 YAQKVL
+946 
-952 TGGEERG
+952 
-959 ELFNVGDYSF
+959 
-969 YKQGGEYVLYR
+969 YVLFRSGDDYILIDYR
-980 YNGSDK
+980 GKES
-986 ELILPGFIDDGH
+986 ELILPQITTIIDE
-998 TYIIGRN
+998 R
-1005 VFANMADLTKVE
+1005 VFKDNKN
-1017 IPDSVTE
+1017 
-1024 IRYHAFGGCDGISSI
+1024 I
-1039 TIPSS
+1039 TS
-1044 VKSMETGAIV
+1044 
-1054 CRNLVEVI
+1054 
-1062 NLSSL
+1062 
-1067 DIKVGDWGNGS
+1067 
-1078 VAYYA
+1078 
-1083 QKVLTIEDEKGEV
+1083 
-1096 FDVGDYSF
+1096 
-1104 YKQGG
+1104 
-1109 EYILYRY
+1109 
-1116 RGSDKKLI
+1116 
-1124 LPGLVDG
+1124 
-1131 GHTYIIGR
+1131 
-1139 EVFENCRVDEVVISD
+1139 VVIGEK
-1154 SVTDIG
+1154 VT
-1160 YRAFWCSYEIAN
+1160 
-1172 ITIGKNIKTIGEE
+1172 TIGKSA
-1185 TFYQCKFKKVYY
+1185 FYNCL
-1197 TGNMKSWC
+1197 NL
-1205 EIDFNDYASNPA
+1205 ASVL
-1217 NYTEKFY
+1217 
-1224 IDGVEVGGNINL
+1224 IS
-1236 PDGLTKIKKYTFGKF
+1236 GK
-1251 ASLTS
+1251 L
-1256 ITIPSSVI
+1256 
-1264 EIEEYAFSYSNLTS
+1264 
-1278 IVMSENVTSIGLRAF
+1278 VT
-1293 EYCKNLV
+1293 V
-1300 SIVIPKSVKT
+1300 
-1310 IGEYAFYDC
+1310 GEYAFYNCESLSDIIIPKSVTTISRYAFCGCMKLTSIIIPESVLKIEYQAFDNC
-1319 SKLTSVEF
+1319 SSLTSVEF

-1333 KCGSTAILADDLRNP
+1333 KRDGTAISADDLRNS
-1348 ETAATYLAT
+1348 ETAATYLT
-1357 MHYNYTWTRG
+1357 STYRYTTWTRENKGE

>member
-16 SALLVLLSVCVSI
+16 SALVVLLSVCVSI

-81 KLIVWKTPQKDYTI
+81 KLLVWKTPQAEYT
-95 ENALKIIEQNKNKTD
+95 KKNCD
-110 KSKIECVIVD
+110 VVVD
-120 SSYHATLGSYSCDM
+120 SSYHDTIASYSCDM

-201 QDLFDYLRN
+201 QDLFDYFRD

-233 GMFLEGEKVVMK
+233 GMFLENEKVVMK
-245 ANAAS
+245 ANAAP

-306 DISAVNLPDI
+306 DISAANLPDVI
-316 IEIKDD
+316 NIKDD

-331 VTWDKTQ
+331 VIWDKTQ
-338 FVKGQIGEQVL
+338 FVKGQIGDQIL

-355 AESKALLGNNTVTMT
+355 EESKALLGNNTVTMT

-407 KPVDTINALAFN
+407 KPVDTINTLAFS
-419 AVLSMTELYIPDT
+419 AATSITELYIPDT
-432 VTKIEK
+432 ITKIEK

-481 PMNLHKVIIS
+481 PVNLHKVIIS
-491 DHVTNISSRA
+491 DQVKTIQPYA
-501 FYGCKQILECQL
+501 FYGCKQVTKVELPDKLE
-513 PSNLTVIGDYYVFA
+513 SIGGEFGFYAFA
-527 QTGIKSLSLPI
+527 YTGITDITLPETINNLGSL
-538 SLKSIGTRTFEG
+538 TFEW
-550 TDLQRIDISGMN
+550 TNIRRVDICDLN
-562 SFLQINSGST
+562 AFLKCASCSS
-572 FGGNAELYLNGKLV
+572 FGGEADLYVNGKLV
-586 TEARFPDGIK
+586 TEIKVPSGIVRLSGVLSGIK
-596 EIGSI
+596 
-601 LAGISSLKKVI
+601 SLKKVI
-612 IPDSATNM
+612 IPDTVIYLNSTG
-620 RSNAGAFENCKNLEE
+620 SVKGAFANCKNLEE
-635 VVFEGTPQI
+635 VIFEGNPQVE
-644 KEMWGTFTGCLSLKS
+644 EMWSTFEDCVSLKS
-659 VHIPASVTKFVNQP
+659 IHIPASVVDYRGAFSNCVLQD
-673 FVGCNL
+673 
-679 EAVYYDGAFEDWCK
+679 VYYDGSFEKWCE
-693 IDFEDAGQSPM
+693 IGGMPT
-704 SYTERFYYKKENGYE
+704 TERFYYKKEDGYE
-719 ELINAVIPET
+719 ELTENVVIPET

-744 RSVTLHEGVTAIAKY
+744 RSVILHEGITAIANS
-759 AFSGCVNLSSI
+759 AFSNCENLSSI

-779 GEQAFY
+779 GEYAFG

-792 INIPKYISEIGD
+792 INIPKYISEIGNN
-804 RAFEYCYNLA
+804 AFAGCYNLA

-829 SDSYGSVAKYAKVI
+829 SDSYGGVAKYAKVI

-860 MFKDGDECIVLRY
+860 MFKDGDEYILLGY
-873 FGDETSLVLPEIA
+873 FGDKTSLVLPDRA
-886 TSINAYAFYE
+886 TSINSYAFYRNKNISNIVIGYNTTIVGEYAFYE
-896 NQKITSVTLGSNIT
+896 CENLYSVTLPMQLKEI
-910 AIGKDAFNYCCNLI
+910 KDYAFDCKNLVEI
-924 EVVNKSELDI
+924 FNKSDLNIEAGSILNGKI
-934 QVGNTKYGYVGY
+934 GY
-946 YAQKVL
+946 YAQRILNEDGSV
-952 TGGEERG
+952 GEVFSIG
-959 ELFNVGDYSF
+959 EFSF
-969 YKQGGEYVLYR
+969 YKYDDEYVLYR
-980 YNGSDK
+980 YTG
-986 ELILPGFIDDGH
+986 
-998 TYIIGRN
+998 
-1005 VFANMADLTKVE
+1005 A
-1017 IPDSVTE
+1017 
-1024 IRYHAFGGCDGISSI
+1024 
-1039 TIPSS
+1039 SS
-1044 VKSMETGAIV
+1044 V
-1054 CRNLVEVI
+1054 
-1062 NLSSL
+1062 SSL
-1067 DIKVGDWGNGS
+1067 
-1078 VAYYA
+1078 
-1083 QKVLTIEDEKGEV
+1083 T
-1096 FDVGDYSF
+1096 
-1104 YKQGG
+1104 
-1109 EYILYRY
+1109 
-1116 RGSDKKLI
+1116 

-1131 GHTYIIGR
+1131 GHTYKIGKMVFDGKKITDLIIPGSVTEILPGAFKDWKNIEHVIISEGLTTIGER
-1139 EVFENCRVDEVVISD
+1139 AFENCSITSIQIPESLIKIGKSAFMHSSIQSVVI
-1154 SVTDIG
+1154 
-1160 YRAFWCSYEIAN
+1160 
-1172 ITIGKNIKTIGEE
+1172 
-1185 TFYQCKFKKVYY
+1185 
-1197 TGNMKSWC
+1197 
-1205 EIDFNDYASNPA
+1205 
-1217 NYTEKFY
+1217 
-1224 IDGVEVGGNINL
+1224 
-1236 PDGLTKIKKYTFGKF
+1236 
-1251 ASLTS
+1251 
-1256 ITIPSSVI
+1256 PSGVI
-1264 EIEEYAFSYSNLTS
+1264 EIEDSAFHQCWSLTKVTIGNGVKVIGYHAFWGCNKLTEVNIPNSVITIGAGAFYYCSSLTS
-1278 IVMSENVTSIGLRAF
+1278 VVIGENVT
-1293 EYCKNLV
+1293 
-1300 SIVIPKSVKT
+1300 T
-1310 IGEYAFYDC
+1310 IGENAFYDC
-1319 SKLTSVEF
+1319 SSLTNVVIGKSVSRIEKYAFNSCSKLTSTEF
-1327 KNPEGW
+1327 KNTYGW
-1333 KCGSTAILADDLRNP
+1333 VCKNYSAYDIDAEDLQDFSIAAKYLKSTYYSYI
-1348 ETAATYLAT
+1348 
-1357 MHYNYTWTRG
+1357 WTREDKGV

>member
-16 SALLVLLSVCVSI
+16 SALVVLLSVCVSI

-81 KLIVWKTPQKDYTI
+81 KLLVWKTPQAEYT
-95 ENALKIIEQNKNKTD
+95 KKNCD
-110 KSKIECVIVD
+110 VVVD
-120 SSYHATLGSYSCDM
+120 SSYHDTIASYSCDM

-233 GMFLEGEKVVMK
+233 GMFLEGEEVVMK
-245 ANAAS
+245 ANAAP

-294 QLHLKASVAYDD
+294 QLHLKASVAYND

-338 FVKGQIGEQVL
+338 FVKGQIGDQIL

-407 KPVDTINALAFN
+407 KAIDTINTLAFN
-419 AVLSMTELYIPDT
+419 AALSMTELYIPDT
-432 VTKIEK
+432 ITKIEK
-438 NAFNACNNI
+438 NAFNACDNI

-455 GDSLSTKNIFGYIF
+455 GDSLSTSNIFGYIF

-481 PMNLHKVIIS
+481 PVNLHKVIIS
-491 DHVTNISSRA
+491 DQVTNITNYAFYKCEQIQVVILSNSLERICDRA
-501 FYGCKQILECQL
+501 FEDTKIAC
-513 PSNLTVIGDYYVFA
+513 
-527 QTGIKSLSLPI
+527 LSLPI
-538 SLKSIGTRTFEG
+538 SMKHIGHLVFG
-550 TDLQRIDISGMN
+550 NLDIKRIDISDLN
-562 SFLQINSGST
+562 SFLNIDSDST

-586 TEARFPDGIK
+586 TEVRFPDGIK
-596 EIGSI
+596 EIEPI
-601 LAGISSLKKVI
+601 LSGISSLKKVV

-644 KEMWGTFTGCLSLKS
+644 KEMWNTFRGCSSLKS
-659 VHIPASVTKFVNQP
+659 VHIPASVTGFYNYP
-673 FVGCNL
+673 FGECNF
-679 EAVYYDGAFEDWCK
+679 ESVYYDGSFEDWCK
-693 IDFEDAGQSPM
+693 IGFSYLGQSPM
-704 SYTERFYYKKENGYE
+704 PYTERFYYKKENGYE
-719 ELINAVIPET
+719 ELTENVVIPET

-736 VLSGYKAL
+736 LSGYKAL

-759 AFSGCVNLSSI
+759 AFQDCVNLSSI
-770 VLPSQLKFI
+770 KLPSQLKFI
-779 GEQAFY
+779 GEQAFS

-792 INIPKYISEIGD
+792 INIPKYISVSGIGNG
-804 RAFEYCYNLA
+804 AFAGCYNLA

-822 IKDMTIG
+822 IKDMEIG
-829 SDSYGSVAKYAKVI
+829 SDSYGGVAKYAKVI
-843 HTDMSEAS
+843 RTDNGSS
-851 NIVRDGDYA
+851 NIVREGDYA
-860 MFKDGDECIVLRY
+860 MFKGGDKYILLGY
-873 FGDETSLVLPEIA
+873 FGDKTSLVLPEIA

-910 AIGKDAFNYCCNLI
+910 AIGDAAFSECYNLV
-924 EVVNKSELDI
+924 EVVNKSGLNVVSGSAENGCVAL
-934 QVGNTKYGYVGY
+934 

-952 TGGEERG
+952 
-959 ELFNVGDYSF
+959 NS
-969 YKQGGEYVLYR
+969 K
-980 YNGSDK
+980 
-986 ELILPGFIDDGH
+986 
-998 TYIIGRN
+998 
-1005 VFANMADLTKVE
+1005 
-1017 IPDSVTE
+1017 
-1024 IRYHAFGGCDGISSI
+1024 
-1039 TIPSS
+1039 
-1044 VKSMETGAIV
+1044 
-1054 CRNLVEVI
+1054 
-1062 NLSSL
+1062 
-1067 DIKVGDWGNGS
+1067 
-1078 VAYYA
+1078 
-1083 QKVLTIEDEKGEV
+1083 DEKGEV
-1096 FDVGDYSF
+1096 FNVGDYSF

-1116 RGSDKKLI
+1116 NGSDKELT
-1124 LPGLVDG
+1124 LPGLIDG
-1131 GHTYIIGR
+1131 GHTYKIGR
-1139 EVFENCRVDEVVISD
+1139 EVFRYRDITSVVIPERITAIGD
-1154 SVTDIG
+1154 S
-1160 YRAFWCSYEIAN
+1160 
-1172 ITIGKNIKTIGEE
+1172 
-1185 TFYQCKFKKVYY
+1185 
-1197 TGNMKSWC
+1197 
-1205 EIDFNDYASNPA
+1205 
-1217 NYTEKFY
+1217 
-1224 IDGVEVGGNINL
+1224 
-1236 PDGLTKIKKYTFGKF
+1236 
-1251 ASLTS
+1251 
-1256 ITIPSSVI
+1256 
-1264 EIEEYAFSYSNLTS
+1264 AFSNCQNLTS
-1278 IVMSENVTSIGLRAF
+1278 IVIPESVETIGASAFGSCSSLTSVVIPESVTAIGKFSFSNCQNLTSVVIGENVS
-1293 EYCKNLV
+1293 
-1300 SIVIPKSVKT
+1300 T
-1310 IGEYAFYDC
+1310 IGIYAFNDC
-1319 SKLTSVEF
+1319 SNLTNVEF

-1333 KCGSTAILADDLRNP
+1333 KRNGAAISADDLRNS
-1348 ETAATYLAT
+1348 ETAATYLKSST
-1357 MHYNYTWTRG
+1357 YWDTWTRENKGE

>member
-16 SALLVLLSVCVSI
+16 SALVVLLSVCVSI

-81 KLIVWKTPQKDYTI
+81 KLLVWKTPQAEYT
-95 ENALKIIEQNKNKTD
+95 KKNCD
-110 KSKIECVIVD
+110 VVVD
-120 SSYHATLGSYSCDM
+120 SSYHAALGSYSCDM

-233 GMFLEGEKVVMK
+233 GMFLENEEVVMK
-245 ANAAS
+245 ANAAP

-294 QLHLKASVAYDD
+294 QLHLKASVAYND

-355 AESKALLGNNTVTMT
+355 EESKALLGGNTVTMT

-407 KPVDTINALAFN
+407 KPVDTINTLAFS
-419 AVLSMTELYIPDT
+419 AATSITELYIPDT

-438 NAFNACNNI
+438 NAFNACDNI
-447 ETIRIPFI
+447 ETIRIPFT
-455 GDSLSTKNIFGYIF
+455 GESLTATNDYQGKGNASFGYIF
-469 GTDSYEMQKSFV
+469 GAESGEIQKAYV
-481 PMNLHKVIIS
+481 PVNLHKVIIS
-491 DHVTNISSRA
+491 DQVKVIPSYA
-501 FYGCKQILECQL
+501 FYGCGQITHIKTPNQL
-513 PSNLTVIGDYYVFA
+513 HGINENYAFYGCGITEFDFPETLTNIDSRAFSSSLKRVNISNLNAFLLCNSQSGIGGGNRDV
-527 QTGIKSLSLPI
+527 G
-538 SLKSIGTRTFEG
+538 
-550 TDLQRIDISGMN
+550 
-562 SFLQINSGST
+562 

-586 TEARFPDGIK
+586 TEVRFPDGIK
-596 EIGSI
+596 NIQPI
-601 LAGISSLKKVI
+601 IAGISSVKKIV
-612 IPDSATNM
+612 IPDSVTNM
-620 RSNAGAFENCKNLEE
+620 RTSCGAFQGCKNLEE
-635 VVFEGTPQI
+635 VIFEGTPQI
-644 KEMWGTFTGCLSLKS
+644 NEMWGTFNGCISLKS
-659 VHIPASVTKFVNQP
+659 VHIPASVTYFTNQP
-673 FVGCNL
+673 FEGCNF
-679 EAVYYDGAFEDWCK
+679 ESVYYDGTLEDWCK
-693 IDFEDAGQSPM
+693 TDFLSIDSSPM
-704 SYTERFYYKKENGYE
+704 PYTERFYYKKENGYE
-719 ELINAVIPET
+719 ELIDAVIPET

-744 RSVTLHEGVTAIAKY
+744 HSVSFHEGVTALAKY
-759 AFSGCVNLSSI
+759 AFKDCVNLSSI

-779 GEQAFY
+779 GERAFS

-792 INIPKYISEIGD
+792 INIPKYISEVGD
-804 RAFEYCYNLA
+804 FAFEGCYNLA

-822 IKDMTIG
+822 IKDMELG
-829 SDSYGSVAKYAKVI
+829 SDSYGGVAKYAKVI
-843 HTDMSEAS
+843 HTDMSETS
-851 NIVRDGDYA
+851 NIVTDGDYA
-860 MFKDGDECIVLRY
+860 MFKDGDEYILLGGY
-873 FGDETSLVLPEIA
+873 LEDKTTLVLPNIA
-886 TSINAYAFYE
+886 TSINAYAFYD
-896 NQKITSVTLGSNIT
+896 NRTIASITIGSNIKV
-910 AIGKDAFNYCCNLI
+910 IGEDAFNGC
-924 EVVNKSELDI
+924 
-934 QVGNTKYGYVGY
+934 
-946 YAQKVL
+946 
-952 TGGEERG
+952 
-959 ELFNVGDYSF
+959 
-969 YKQGGEYVLYR
+969 R
-980 YNGSDK
+980 Y
-986 ELILPGFIDDGH
+986 
-998 TYIIGRN
+998 
-1005 VFANMADLTKVE
+1005 
-1017 IPDSVTE
+1017 
-1024 IRYHAFGGCDGISSI
+1024 
-1039 TIPSS
+1039 
-1044 VKSMETGAIV
+1044 
-1054 CRNLVEVI
+1054 LVEVI

-1067 DIKVGDWGNGS
+1067 DIEVGSGANGY
-1078 VAYYA
+1078 VACYA
-1083 QKVLTIEDEKGEV
+1083 QKVLNSEDEKGEV
-1096 FDVGDYSF
+1096 FNVGDYSF

-1116 RGSDKKLI
+1116 TGSDRDLI
-1124 LPGLVDG
+1124 LPGFVDG
-1131 GHTYIIGR
+1131 GHAYKVGR
-1139 EVFENCRVDEVVISD
+1139 EVFRQKDVV
-1154 SVTDIG
+1154 
-1160 YRAFWCSYEIAN
+1160 
-1172 ITIGKNIKTIGEE
+1172 
-1185 TFYQCKFKKVYY
+1185 
-1197 TGNMKSWC
+1197 
-1205 EIDFNDYASNPA
+1205 
-1217 NYTEKFY
+1217 
-1224 IDGVEVGGNINL
+1224 
-1236 PDGLTKIKKYTFGKF
+1236 
-1251 ASLTS
+1251 
-1256 ITIPSSVI
+1256 SVI
-1264 EIEEYAFSYSNLTS
+1264 MPESVIAIDDYAFSGCSNLTS
-1278 IVMSENVTSIGLRAF
+1278 VVIGENVTLIGESAFYGCSSLTSVIIPEKVTAIGGYAFFGCSKLASVVIGENVSTIGAYAF
-1293 EYCKNLV
+1293 E
-1300 SIVIPKSVKT
+1300 
-1310 IGEYAFYDC
+1310 EC

-1327 KNPEGW
+1327 KNFEGW
-1333 KCGSTAILADDLRNP
+1333 KRGSTAVLSDDLKNP
-1348 ETAATYLAT
+1348 ETAATYLITQVWNA
-1357 MHYNYTWTRG
+1357 WTRG